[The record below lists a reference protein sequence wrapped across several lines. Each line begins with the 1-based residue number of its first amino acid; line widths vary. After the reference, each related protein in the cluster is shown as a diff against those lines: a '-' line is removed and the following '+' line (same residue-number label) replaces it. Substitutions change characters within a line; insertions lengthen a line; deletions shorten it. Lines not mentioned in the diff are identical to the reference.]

1 MIYNCALG
9 YTLPQLEVSTLT
21 FLVTSKT
28 LVIGVNE
35 FVLKKMWIANN
46 VTKVILYAIILR
58 YGTELLD

>member
-35 FVLKKMWIANN
+35 FVFKKNVNCKQRYKSNTLCNN
-46 VTKVILYAIILR
+46 ITLWY
-58 YGTELLD
+58 